1 LWTCRQFRQ
10 RIVDWDKRAAI
21 GVTKGTKKLIRK
33 IEDQL
38 EEFGLA
44 AWSPIRR
51 CEAGRPPIDPFVA
64 AMIPGTAPVLGGTIN
79 QYGREQS

>member
-1 LWTCRQFRQ
+1 L
-10 RIVDWDKRAAI
+10 D
-21 GVTKGTKKLIRK
+21 
-33 IEDQL
+33 
-38 EEFGLA
+38 EFGLA